1 MEKQKHLFANLLK
14 ANLQV
19 LFFQLQEVYEP
30 KKQKKK
36 TLRKK

>member
-19 LFFQLQEVYEP
+19 LFFQLQEIYEP
-30 KKQKKK
+30 KKTTIK
-36 TLRKK
+36 TQRKK